1 MNIAINTRLMLPGK
15 MDGIG
20 WFTYETTR
28 RLVLAHPEHRFF
40 LLFDRKPAEEYRFAD
55 NVTMVTLCP
64 QARHPVLWWMF
75 FEISVQ
81 AALKRYKIDLYVSP
95 DGMMPL
101 RPLSPTLSVI
111 HDLNFE
117 HSNDNLKPSHQ
128 RYMTHFFP
136 RFAKAA
142 TRIATVS
149 EYSKRDIV
157 ETYGIPA
164 KRIDVVYD
172 GAHSHYRPHTSAE
185 CAEARRRFTGGS
197 PYIIFISTILKRKN
211 LANLLRAFDMV
222 KSGQWPVAS
231 GLLADAKTATA
242 QLTTDHQPLAT
253 LKLVVVGSRVW
264 WQDELKKAYDELR
277 HKEDVVMLGRVEPGE
292 LSTLLSASEAL
303 VYPSYFE
310 GFGIPILEAM
320 YAETA
325 VVCSNTTSMPEVG
338 GDAVLY
344 ADPSSPK
351 EIAQAML
358 RILEEPGLRASLVER
373 GRLQREKYSWDRT
386 ASLLWDSITKTIGQ

>member
-28 RLVLAHPEHRFF
+28 RMVLAHPEHQFF
-40 LLFDRKPAEEYRFAD
+40 LLFDRPPAEEYRFAD
-55 NVTMVTLCP
+55 NVTMVTLFP
-64 QARHPVLWWMF
+64 QARHPMLWWMF
-75 FEISVQ
+75 FELSVQ
-81 AALKRYKIDLYVSP
+81 AALKRYKIDIYVTP

-101 RPLSPTLSVI
+101 HPTAPTLSVI

-117 HSNDNLKPSHQ
+117 HSSDNLKPSHQ

-136 RFAKAA
+136 RFAREA
-142 TRIATVS
+142 TRLATVS
-149 EYSKRDIV
+149 EYSKQDI
-157 ETYGIPA
+157 EKSYGIEPS
-164 KRIDVVYD
+164 KIDVVYD
-172 GAHSHYRPHTSAE
+172 GAHNHYRPHNPEE
-185 CAEARRRFTGGS
+185 CADVRRRFTGGS

-211 LANLLRAFDMV
+211 LANLLKAFDMV
-222 KSGQWPVAS
+222 KSGQ
-231 GLLADAKTATA
+231 LADAPSTAHDTN
-242 QLTTDHQPLAT
+242 

-264 WQDELKKAYDELR
+264 WQDELKEAYDNMR
-277 HKEDVVMLGRVEPGE
+277 HKDDVIMLGRVEPE
-292 LSTLLSASEAL
+292 DLSTLLSASEML

-325 VVCSNTTSMPEVG
+325 VVCSDTTSMPEVG

-344 ADPSSPK
+344 IDPSSPK
-351 EIAQAML
+351 DIAQAIRRLLDDPAL
-358 RILEEPGLRASLVER
+358 RGDLIMR
-373 GRLQREKYSWDRT
+373 GRKQRDKYSWDRT
-386 ASLLWDSITKTIGQ
+386 AKLLWNSIMEMRNQ